1 MADGKGDNMKKIL
14 CFILALVLATALVV
28 TPLLAS
34 EPANFYSP
42 SSVNAS
48 GRLHW
53 TGQGV
58 TAGELDTVT
67 CEGEDVPDYPYLHW
81 IFNTDGGFIPAGS
94 EPQLVLGGSGSGIY
108 YPTKYNSPRNNFHFY
123 TPYSNLSGLT
133 AYVAFETTDFG
144 TGAWVLTISEGC
156 PGVDYEELTVSKT
169 AVTSYVRTHDW
180 DIAKSVDTK
189 NGYELDEIPKIWL
202 YIDGSGDETATWTV
216 DVSYEGHE
224 DSDHNVSGIVTIE
237 NNGTLDAVITHI
249 EDLLAGTPVTLVDG
263 PALPYTLTVGATIT
277 YTYNEDVDSKVCGF
291 NEVTVTTE
299 RDEYFADAEI
309 VWGDPD
315 EEINETVTIKDI
327 SDLFGEVELGTATAP
342 NGAQFT
348 YDQAFAWADYSQD
361 DCGSHIYNN
370 TATIVEIEDRSAS
383 ATLKVNVQCYI
394 YEYEY
399 ETAYA
404 KGDTAICF
412 IPHFGNW
419 GWTNPIMPDTYEM
432 ELWAAA
438 GQCDTGKGTLVGSVT
453 VVYGVDGHVTA
464 AYNVASPYKLGKT
477 HFYAGYTMFPQ
488 MQLGRSGRT
497 RDTVAPGQYYNAG
510 PFDGSQIYVIAQAE
524 VGIPIL
530 PGIPDPNFGP

>member
-42 SSVNAS
+42 SSVNAA

-202 YIDGSGDETATWTV
+202 YVDGSGDETATWTV
-216 DVSYEGHE
+216 DVSYEGYE

-237 NNGTLDAVITHI
+237 NTGTLDAVITHI

-263 PALPYTLTVGATIT
+263 PALPYTLAVGETIT
-277 YTYNEDVDSKVCGF
+277 YTYNEDGYVEGL
-291 NEVTVTTE
+291 NEVTVTTQ

-348 YDQAFAWADYSQD
+348 YDQAFAWADYGQD
-361 DCGSHIYNN
+361 DCGSYTYDNM
-370 TATIVEIEDRSAS
+370 AKIVETDQYAEAR
-383 ATLKVNVQCYI
+383 LKVNVQCYV
-394 YEYEY
+394 YKYD
-399 ETAYA
+399 TAYA
-404 KGDTAICF
+404 KGDSAICF
-412 IPHFGNW
+412 IPYFRNW
-419 GWTNPIMPDTYEM
+419 GWTNPIMPGTYEM
-432 ELWAAA
+432 DLWAGA
-438 GQCDTGKGTLVGSVT
+438 GQCNTSKGTLVGSVT
-453 VVYGVDGHVTA
+453 IVYGADGYVTA
-464 AYNVASPYKLGKT
+464 TYNVAFPYVIKET
-477 HFYAGYTMFPQ
+477 HFYAGYDMFPQ
-488 MQLGRSGRT
+488 QQRGRRT
-497 RDTVAPGQYYNAG
+497 VDTVAPGQYYNAG
-510 PFDGSQIYVIAQAE
+510 PFDGSQIHVIAQAV
-524 VGIPIL
+524 VGI
-530 PGIPDPNFGP
+530 GMPDPNFGP